1 MTLVL
6 QCFFVGND
14 RCGDLHEN
22 GYFPLPKCVVNVFLL
37 EMRDRGDLTEEW
49 AMIPV
54 TKKHQNILPESQL
67 VTKKHRRFFDV
78 FSWQTENR
86 GDVTKNSDFLLEK
99 MVVHGQFFIYK
110 VKAMCCIL
118 KLICHIQNRL
128 SHGWSRHTNIFTKC
142 KYLSYK
148 TSPVKMFSSL

>member
-1 MTLVL
+1 MFNKSLSCLTR
-6 QCFFVGND
+6 FFVGND

-22 GYFPLPKCVVNVFLL
+22 GYFPLRKCVVNVFLL

-99 MVVHGQFFIYK
+99 MVVHGQFLSTSI
-110 VKAMCCIL
+110 
-118 KLICHIQNRL
+118 KLRRCDD
-128 SHGWSRHTNIFTKC
+128 SH
-142 KYLSYK
+142 
-148 TSPVKMFSSL
+148 SLINFKIVVSLVV